1 MFGFG
6 RKKSF
11 PDWVEIAGKLSALI
25 WTQMQIDPKVLANP
39 FARIVL
45 HKDGSTSIA
54 CDKRNPN
61 HLLGWGDLTFVFLQ
75 EHPAVLKSWIASLKS
90 TDDPRVQLMHTEE
103 FAKAMTRALLSS
115 ATENE

>member
-11 PDWVEIAGKLSALI
+11 PDWPEIAAKLSTLI
-25 WTQMQIDPKVLANP
+25 WTQMQTDPRVLASP

-45 HKDGSTSIA
+45 RHDGSMSIA
-54 CDKRNPN
+54 CDQRNPKF
-61 HLLGWGDLTFVFLQ
+61 LLGWGDLTFVFLQ

-90 TDDPRVQLMHTEE
+90 TDDPRLQLMHTEE
-103 FAKAMTRALLSS
+103 FAKEMTIALLSS
-115 ATENE
+115 ATEDE